1 MRTVP
6 YLLTLIWF
14 CSLQRLCLHKQISI
28 ANVLYS
34 ECLCKGVSLYLPS
47 PVFCTDCLTLSFS
60 HINQKTQ
67 FENPVQEAKKKL
79 SQDASPTSQPIAA
92 AAGAVPTPL
101 SKFLNFFCFIPHF
114 LLPQFL
120 FYFTTLIYSK
130 AF

>member
-14 CSLQRLCLHKQISI
+14 CSLQRLCLHKPISI

-101 SKFLNFFCFIPHF
+101 SKFLHFSALLPISYYLSFCFI
-114 LLPQFL
+114 LAL
-120 FYFTTLIYSK
+120 
-130 AF
+130 